1 MCSSDLAHTRR
12 FEICAVAGMRM
23 PPLDRRSPS
32 RSGMRTSTRSLSIL
46 IGNFWSSKATPA
58 GYRLRSMNV
67 RALPRVVA
75 PTLALVALSVVA
87 PACIAT
93 DSSSR
98 TTAAPDS
105 TAPGPT
111 FAPTTSFMPDCGAMP
126 SGTEIS
132 ALVGVPVDDGIVTGA
147 GLCQFTGV
155 NDPSAVV
162 LLQWL
167 TDPGDRQS
175 FLDLQVSLG
184 EPERIRTSGLTDG
197 RIGPDGTVWV
207 DRDGTV
213 YTVLVSVTGEPAS
226 DQSDRATDVLA
237 AWLKG

>member
-1 MCSSDLAHTRR
+1 
-12 FEICAVAGMRM
+12 
-23 PPLDRRSPS
+23 
-32 RSGMRTSTRSLSIL
+32 
-46 IGNFWSSKATPA
+46 
-58 GYRLRSMNV
+58 
-67 RALPRVVA
+67 
-75 PTLALVALSVVA
+75 
-87 PACIAT
+87 
-93 DSSSR
+93 
-98 TTAAPDS
+98 
-105 TAPGPT
+105 
-111 FAPTTSFMPDCGAMP
+111 MPDCGAMP

-207 DRDGTV
+207 DRDDTV

>member
-1 MCSSDLAHTRR
+1 MGR
-12 FEICAVAGMRM
+12 FPAIAAA
-23 PPLDRRSPS
+23 PS
-32 RSGMRTSTRSLSIL
+32 R
-46 IGNFWSSKATPA
+46 
-58 GYRLRSMNV
+58 
-67 RALPRVVA
+67 
-75 PTLALVALSVVA
+75 
-87 PACIAT
+87 
-93 DSSSR
+93 
-98 TTAAPDS
+98 
-105 TAPGPT
+105 T
-111 FAPTTSFMPDCGAMP
+111 FALANRTFASQSSTTYCIS
-126 SGTEIS
+126 SGER
-132 ALVGVPVDDGIVTGA
+132 
-147 GLCQFTGV
+147 CQFTGV